1 MLFNPGSAKLKAA
14 KLKHY
19 TIHNKMLQ
27 QIFQRLRRLS
37 PSSMPGYIPLGRWC
51 RTEKSHNDV
60 KVDLANM
67 DHCGTCNHDNIK
79 ESPNSEDEIKKT
91 KFDYPKIKSSNE
103 SLEKF

>member
-1 MLFNPGSAKLKAA
+1 MLFDPGSAKLKAA
-14 KLKHY
+14 KLKLY
-19 TIHNKMLQ
+19 TMNNKMLQ

-79 ESPNSEDEIKKT
+79 ESSIVVEPKNKT
-91 KFDYPKIKSSNE
+91 KFAYPKKDSNGI
-103 SLEKF
+103 S